1 MKKIKKI
8 NGRYSPKHGW
18 KMVISKMIY
27 DYVISYKNIFPEN
40 LKWDELLYIISRM
53 EYKIFSKKYRDLSDD
68 YIPFPSDEL
77 KSYRGD
83 YNQYLKF
90 LSKIRILKKLNYST
104 DQNQCTKYKFDY
116 KKAYYLGYRTFDLEN
131 IEIKRSI
138 RRQKSDYLFQGYKD
152 KDVEHLTKWFDDDLQ
167 FDEKKCSQLL
177 PSILTK
183 KGITYN
189 ENDDDSVTIRK
200 YLRIQSY
207 NRSAGELTHKNFRMS
222 RNKDSDN
229 RLHTNLTNLSKK
241 LRQFV
246 KYKGETLHSLDIK
259 NSQPFFIIALI
270 EGLINKNNNIIRN
283 INKVY
288 GNNNNGI
295 ISTISSTF
303 LSDKGFQE
311 EFEILRK
318 WILEGVFYDEIIGIY
333 NLQKAKNGMYEVK
346 VYIENKTKTKTK
358 TEYVESIRE
367 ASKRLTLRLLYTPA
381 KKKDEH
387 YKAFKSRF
395 PKICDFFVFLKNYSG
410 RKDSYKKFPKLLQ
423 HIESDCIIDNV
434 TKKIA
439 KKYPHAPIFTIH
451 DSVVTTEE
459 YIDEFQDLMYS
470 YISEYT
476 YGLTPKLSKECWCA
490 DDEITYPYL
499 EAA

>member
-152 KDVEHLTKWFDDDLQ
+152 KDVENLTKWFNDDLQ
-167 FDEKKCSQLL
+167 FDENKFLEL
-177 PSILTK
+177 FPSILTK
-183 KGITYN
+183 KDKMYN
-189 ENDDDSVTIRK
+189 ENDDDSVTRRK

-207 NRSAGELTHKNFRMS
+207 HRSAGELLHKNFRMS
-222 RNKDSDN
+222 RNNNSDN
-229 RLHTNLTNLSKK
+229 RFHTNLTNLSKK

-246 KYKGETLHSLDIK
+246 KYKGETLHSWDIK
-259 NSQPFFIIALI
+259 NSQPFFISILI
-270 EGLINKNNNIIRN
+270 EGLKNNNRNIIRN

-311 EFEILRK
+311 EFETLKK
-318 WILEGVFYDEIIGIY
+318 WTLQGVFYDEVIGIY
-333 NLQKAKNGMYEVK
+333 NLQKGKFDEYAVK
-346 VYIENKTKTKTK
+346 VFNVMTNKTFDKGFKCK
-358 TEYVESIRE
+358 RD
-367 ASKRLTLRLLYTPA
+367 ASKALTLRLLYSPG
-381 KKKDEH
+381 KKEDKH

-395 PKICDFFVFLKNYSG
+395 PKVCDFFIFLKNYSG
-410 RKDSYKKFPKLLQ
+410 GEDSHKKFPKLLQ
-423 HIESDCIIDNV
+423 HIEADCVIDNV

-439 KKYPHAPIFTIH
+439 KKHPHAPIFTVH
-451 DSVVTTEE
+451 DSIVTTEE
-459 YIDEFQDLMYS
+459 YIDEFQDLMYN

-476 YGLTPKLSKECWCA
+476 NGLIPKLSKECWCA
-490 DDEITYPYL
+490 DDDITDSYL

>member
-1 MKKIKKI
+1 MKKIEKI

-27 DYVISYKNIFPEN
+27 DYVNSYKNKFPEN
-40 LKWDELLYIISRM
+40 LKWEELLYIISRM
-53 EYKIFSKKYRDLSDD
+53 EYKIFSKKYRNLIDD
-68 YIPFPSDEL
+68 YIPFPSAEL
-77 KSYRGD
+77 KSYKSD
-83 YNQYLKF
+83 YKKYLDF
-90 LSKIRILKKLNYST
+90 LLRIGVLDKENYST
-104 DQNQCTKYKFDY
+104 TQQRCTKYKFEH
-116 KKAYYLGYRTFDLEN
+116 KKIYSLGYRTFDIKNL
-131 IEIKRSI
+131 EIKRSI
-138 RRQKSDYLFQGYKD
+138 KQPKNDCFLQGYKD

-167 FDEKKCSQLL
+167 FDEKKYSQLL

-183 KGITYN
+183 KEKMYN
-189 ENDDDSVTIRK
+189 KNDDDSVTRRK
-200 YLRIQSY
+200 HLRIQSY
-207 NRSAGELTHKNFRMS
+207 HRSAGELLHKNFRMS

-333 NLQKAKNGMYEVK
+333 NLQKGKFDEYEVK
-346 VYIENKTKTKTK
+346 VFNVITNKTFDKGFKC
-358 TEYVESIRE
+358 IRD
-367 ASKRLTLRLLYTPA
+367 ASKALTLRLLYTPA
-381 KKKDEH
+381 KKKDKH

>member
-18 KMVISKMIY
+18 KMVISKMIF
-27 DYVISYKNIFPEN
+27 DYVNNHKNIFPEN

-246 KYKGETLHSLDIK
+246 KYKGETLHSWDIK
-259 NSQPFFIIALI
+259 NSQPFFISILI
-270 EGLINKNNNIIRN
+270 EGLKNNNRNIIRN

-311 EFEILRK
+311 EFETLKK
-318 WILEGVFYDEIIGIY
+318 WTLQGVFYDEVIGIY
-333 NLQKAKNGMYEVK
+333 NLQKGKFDEYAVK
-346 VYIENKTKTKTK
+346 VFNVMTNKTFDKGFKCK
-358 TEYVESIRE
+358 RD
-367 ASKRLTLRLLYTPA
+367 ASKALTLRLLYSPG
-381 KKKDEH
+381 KKEDKH

-395 PKICDFFVFLKNYSG
+395 PKVCDFFIFLKNYSG
-410 RKDSYKKFPKLLQ
+410 GEDSHKKFPKLLQ
-423 HIESDCIIDNV
+423 HIEADCVIDNV

-439 KKYPHAPIFTIH
+439 KKHPHAPIFTVH
-451 DSVVTTEE
+451 DSIVTTEE
-459 YIDEFQDLMYS
+459 YIDEFQDLMYN

-476 YGLTPKLSKECWCA
+476 NGLIPKLSKECWCA
-490 DDEITYPYL
+490 DDDITDSYL